1 MKQDLVLIQ
10 GTQQTLWSKNY
21 SFSLSGKNILSAFY
35 LGNHVLKD
43 FKIMVLK

>member
-10 GTQQTLWSKNY
+10 SIQQTLWSKNY
-21 SFSLSGKNILSAFY
+21 SLSLSDKSILAAFC